1 MSIELKVSGM
11 TCAHCEKAV
20 HDALAGVDGVSS
32 VQVDRNSGTASVAG
46 AAVVSGS
53 PVPRWR
59 KIRNPQAGAG
69 FRHLEEPGASGF
81 RG

>member
-46 AAVVSGS
+46 AADTAALIAAVAEEGYEAEVA
-53 PVPRWR
+53 V
-59 KIRNPQAGAG
+59 AG
-69 FRHLEEPGASGF
+69 
-81 RG
+81 